1 MPQPS
6 LNTALQN
13 INLKKA
19 IKSIHKSEIK
29 FLIVIAPHHCLS
41 TLIVRHLI

>member
-13 INLKKA
+13 INLKKT

-29 FLIVIAPHHCLS
+29 FLIKLLHRIIVFPHL
-41 TLIVRHLI
+41 LFGI